1 MRNPLSSGSVLRT
14 AALLGCWLATAL
26 TVAQDAASQQ
36 ATQPTTLFT
45 NAKIF
50 DGTSDQLKSGAVLV
64 EGNLIKAVGTDIENP
79 PGANVIDC
87 GSRTLMPGLIDGHA
101 HIAINANYPDIEA
114 NFTAGDVHVRAT
126 VAARRCL
133 DDGFTT
139 VRDLG
144 GPVFGLKRAIDRDL
158 LPGPRIYPCGAFI
171 SQSSGHGDFRHQ
183 NDPNPS
189 LGGRLGAAD
198 SSNFS
203 RFGIGIVADGRPAV
217 LAAVR
222 QNLMMEA
229 TQIKIMA
236 GGGGSSKYDPID
248 VAQYTADEMKAAV
261 EAASDWDTYV
271 AGHLFTDKSCQRF
284 IEAGGKSIEHGFFMS
299 EDTIKLCGERE
310 VFVVPQCWG
319 ISPEL
324 FKNPNVPASKHEG
337 IRKLQADS
345 KDFGKWLLKHN
356 VKVVF
361 ASDLVGELEDGIRWR
376 RYELHWR
383 TKVFGNNYEVLKQLT
398 STAGEL
404 MALSGKRNPY
414 QGKLGVIEAGAL
426 ADIIVVDGNPLE
438 DMTVLGAETSVFDA
452 PTPTE
457 IHTIRLIM
465 KDGGIYKNTLN

>member
-1 MRNPLSSGSVLRT
+1 MKILTCSLVAIG
-14 AALLGCWLATAL
+14 LLPPSLAWSDEAEQV
-26 TVAQDAASQQ
+26 TV
-36 ATQPTTLFT
+36 FE
-45 NAKIF
+45 NAHIF
-50 DGTSDQLKSGAVLV
+50 DGVSNALRVGNVVV
-64 EGNLIKAVGTDIENP
+64 EGNVIKAVGQGIRP
-79 PGANVIDC
+79 PSDATVIDC
-87 GSRTLMPGLIDGHA
+87 DGRTLMPGLIDGHA
-101 HIAINANYPDIEA
+101 HIAINANYPEIEA

-144 GPVFGLKRAIDRDL
+144 GPVFGLKRAIDQGL
-158 LPGPRIYPCGAFI
+158 VPGPRIYPCGAFI

-203 RFGIGIVADGRPAV
+203 RFGIGIIADGRPAV

-222 QNLMMEA
+222 QNLMMGA

-248 VAQYTADEMKAAV
+248 VAQYTTDEMRAAV
-261 EAASDWDTYV
+261 EAAADWDTYV
-271 AGHLFTDKSCQRF
+271 AGHLFTDKSCKRF

-299 EDTIKLCGERE
+299 EDTIKLCGDRG

-324 FKNPNVPASKHEG
+324 FKNPNVPVSKHAG
-337 IRKLQADS
+337 IRKLQEDS
-345 KDFGKWLLKHN
+345 KDFGQWLLKHN

-376 RYELHWR
+376 RYELYWR
-383 TKVFGNNYEVLKQLT
+383 TIVFGSNFEVLKQLT

-404 MALSGKRNPY
+404 MALCGKRNPY
-414 QGKLGVIEAGAL
+414 PGRLGVIEEGAL

-438 DMTVLGAETSVFDA
+438 DISVLGAETTVFDA
-452 PTPTE
+452 PTPNE

-465 KDGGIYKNTLN
+465 KDGKLHKNSLN